1 MSFNDVVKTLS
12 IGANIAENVTPNGK
26 RVTSA
31 GGDYGRTTQKISAR
45 NAATPKHHRDTSLL
59 SAAQTAQ
66 NLHERRDR
74 PQPKLAIGSAKQ
86 NGNTFNRNANLP
98 NLIKRID
105 VKVGRARA

>member
-12 IGANIAENVTPNGK
+12 ISVNIAENVTPNGM
-26 RVTSA
+26 RATSA

-74 PQPKLAIGSAKQ
+74 PQPKHSDRQ
-86 NGNTFNRNANLP
+86 CET
-98 NLIKRID
+98 KRQYF
-105 VKVGRARA
+105 